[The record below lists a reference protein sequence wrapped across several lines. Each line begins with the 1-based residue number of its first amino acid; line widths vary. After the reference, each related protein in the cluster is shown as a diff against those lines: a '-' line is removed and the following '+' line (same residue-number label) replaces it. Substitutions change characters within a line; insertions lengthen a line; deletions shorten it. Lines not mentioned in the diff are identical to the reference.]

1 MKRTITAILTLV
13 ASCLM
18 LAVCMAP
25 ISSATELPDN
35 PQSSTVENIYADDS
49 MVNNYGLVQ
58 ELYGTLTNNIG
69 RVGSMN
75 NGSIGS
81 NTGTI
86 SWMYGGTV
94 ASNSGTIYT
103 MYGGEVTSNSGTIEW
118 QNYGTIAE
126 NAAGGT
132 IERVNK
138 TQYQQ
143 GTVTTNN
150 GTIDD
155 NRGTVGTNGGT
166 ITDNFGIVDSN
177 TGTIVN
183 NWGTVTSNTGTI
195 QNQYYSITFSQDNSA
210 TVIGAILNYDTAYV
224 KANSSNVYLVAS
236 AGYHFIS
243 DPAAPTATGCTLT
256 QVDDTKY
263 SITDITGPITITAYT
278 AATSECQFWVGG
290 TAVTGTA
297 SGTGWSYDSGTNTL
311 TLNAAELSDFHYGPM
326 KDINEQNVN
335 SRAIIYDGRDTGL
348 NIVLQGHSVLAEM
361 IYGLN
366 NAIYVK
372 GDLNISG
379 TGSIHAATGYKG
391 SAGIWSAGALTIDG
405 GDIVVSGCTV
415 SIGSVGNMTFNG
427 GSVDAFVERGSQSI
441 FSPGGDMTVTG
452 GTISTVAN
460 GGFDVWLAWG
470 NFSMSGGT
478 LILDGTG
485 CLDVNG
491 TVTISGGL
499 ISSAGQTS
507 YVIGVT
513 GQGSPG
519 SDVFTMTGGNVLAED
534 LQADQQVVY
543 AGSFVLGEGVNL
555 TNLTPKK
562 WDSDLG
568 DYVTCTLAEASVLFP
583 TAAGDASIGTGLTG
597 FTVTFNAG
605 GGSGTMPAATHVL
618 GEYTLPANGFTAPA
632 NKEFKCWSVG
642 GVEKYPANVIT
653 VGQDTVVTA
662 VWRDVSPAP
671 VQTYTVT
678 YDANGG
684 TGTMATVPDVSGEYT
699 LLPNAF
705 TAPADRAFKCWSV
718 GGVEKNPGDKINVTA
733 NVTVKALWKAIPA
746 PEPEY
751 THGDVG
757 GKEVYTNDVT
767 PATDTT
773 VTDIFAAAKA
783 ASGSVDM
790 KVGSMDISFNDAAVS
805 AIGGNTVSIKAELK
819 TENLGIQDAK
829 AVIEVTLDG
838 ASFSEG
844 KATVTVPFTEE
855 VPSGKNL
862 VVYFINGDTRE
873 KMDASYENGK
883 VVFSTNHFSTYA
895 IVFEDESEGSQFP
908 IWIVI
913 VAVVAVV
920 AVGAGA
926 FFVLKGRKA

>member
-1 MKRTITAILTLV
+1 
-13 ASCLM
+13 
-18 LAVCMAP
+18 MAP

-642 GVEKYPANVIT
+642 GVEK
-653 VGQDTVVTA
+653 
-662 VWRDVSPAP
+662 
-671 VQTYTVT
+671 
-678 YDANGG
+678 
-684 TGTMATVPDVSGEYT
+684 
-699 LLPNAF
+699 
-705 TAPADRAFKCWSV
+705 
-718 GGVEKNPGDKINVTA
+718 NPGDKINVTA